1 MPQSHLVSQTLSPVV
16 AAPASCV
23 YNIPAAAPVVGAV
36 VSPQPAP
43 VVGESG
49 SLAIAPSQADSLVG
63 VPSRARNVSQHATNS
78 TALVLPSGG
87 ATFGADKVS
96 PTVLRN
102 DGAVTVAD
110 SVAPTVLQ
118 SCGAV
123 AGADSS
129 WPLQTQA
136 TVWINPFESTNTDPL
151 TSELPNSEIRR
162 VAASL
167 HMLSL
172 FGGPD
177 KPDGLDKKVI
187 EWGASIT
194 VYDME
199 ISESHDLVDE
209 GVWEE
214 IRSDLSNGKYDGAG
228 IASPCSTFSAGRKYD
243 GGPRPLRGE
252 KPPDIYGYKHLTP
265 DEKTQV

>member
-1 MPQSHLVSQTLSPVV
+1 
-16 AAPASCV
+16 
-23 YNIPAAAPVVGAV
+23 
-36 VSPQPAP
+36 
-43 VVGESG
+43 
-49 SLAIAPSQADSLVG
+49 
-63 VPSRARNVSQHATNS
+63 
-78 TALVLPSGG
+78 
-87 ATFGADKVS
+87 
-96 PTVLRN
+96 
-102 DGAVTVAD
+102 
-110 SVAPTVLQ
+110 
-118 SCGAV
+118 
-123 AGADSS
+123 
-129 WPLQTQA
+129 
-136 TVWINPFESTNTDPL
+136 
-151 TSELPNSEIRR
+151 
-162 VAASL
+162 
-167 HMLSL
+167 MLSL

-177 KPDGLDKKVI
+177 KPDGLDKEVI

-265 DEKTQV
+265 DL